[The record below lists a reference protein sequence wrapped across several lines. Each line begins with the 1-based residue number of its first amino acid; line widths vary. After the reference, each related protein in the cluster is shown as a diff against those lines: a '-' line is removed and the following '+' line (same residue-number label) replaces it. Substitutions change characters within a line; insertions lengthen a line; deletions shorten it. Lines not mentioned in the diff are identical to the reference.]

1 MNEELD
7 NEDNLDIFNANFE
20 CDDKDQI
27 TELYQ
32 MSKTIEKN
40 DIIAKKIV
48 KKKYN
53 HPLFLNYNYCMFCL
67 ERRKTKYNHQN
78 LYDMHEKMDI
88 KKIGSFLEKI
98 NIRLQL
104 PKNKIE
110 KLTRRRFIHSCETIP
125 KNIIENK
132 PDNGSD
138 TELFIEKE
146 KENYFNGN
154 NYLISFY
161 NKFFNTPE
169 SNK

>member
-138 TELFIEKE
+138 TELFIEKG
-146 KENYFNGN
+146 KENYFNV
-154 NYLISFY
+154 L
-161 NKFFNTPE
+161 
-169 SNK
+169 